1 VILVDTSVWV
11 AHFKRR
17 SAHLVELLT
26 TARVLC
32 HPQVVVEVACGTPP
46 SRAEVIGL
54 LSALPQTSARLGGVP
69 QTPVAT
75 HAELLALVE
84 RRGLAGRG
92 CGYVDLNLLASVLLS
107 PAARLWTLDRRLAA
121 IAADWGRAHAAEV

>member
-54 LSALPQTSARLGGVP
+54 LSALPQT
-69 QTPVAT
+69 PVAT
-75 HAELLALVE
+75 HAELLALIE
-84 RRGLAGRG
+84 RRSLAGRG

-121 IAADWGRAHAAEV
+121 IAADWDRAHAAEV